1 MASNYSYN
9 ATYNHSNASNIHQPT
24 PYGSGDPYYNESTGF
39 ITPPQ
44 PKKGTSKWIKIGI
57 PVGILVI
64 AGAVVGIVLGLRA
77 HDKSSTS
84 STSGSSGNSNSAS
97 GSKNNLGLFATATDS
112 QYMLPIYPSTT
123 NTALFTTP
131 TFKASS
137 SSSSGWPSD
146 PFQPANPSV
155 TQVRTDRPRLIAP
168 AYKWAALPSLIAK
181 DPYLK
186 YWNETIFG
194 NATAYYDLPVVQ
206 YFMDGDSGILDNA
219 REVKMR
225 VKAFAYVY
233 RMTNDTK
240 WVDRAFKELQNAA
253 GNGTTAFGPD
263 GNDKWN
269 PTHFL
274 DTAEFSAAFG
284 YAYDWLY
291 DILTDEQ
298 KSQIRTSLIQY
309 GLSRGVVAYNNS
321 DNRFTGWWSSN
332 IYGNWNCVCNGGLT
346 VGALAILGDDTTGTA
361 EQLLAL
367 TVDNAKQNCALA
379 VSPDGSWS
387 ETANYWYFGTTGH
400 AEMASSLMTA
410 TGSDYGLLDV
420 NPNFQL
426 TGLFHM
432 HITGPGSLFAWG
444 DHGPNKFSTTAN
456 GMFLYGD
463 HYSHPEY
470 VLFQRDQHDAPEPWS
485 MFWYNPTVA
494 GAFWDG
500 LAIDHF
506 FTNNTDQW
514 AAMRS
519 SWTDENAL
527 YVGIKAGTLQGH
539 QTHNDLDCGDFVLD
553 ALGTRWAGDLG
564 SGDYRSTGY
573 FSNDTQESDRWLYY
587 RKRTEGQNT
596 ILVNQANQLVTAQ
609 PTILQNLTSGTT
621 QGSST
626 VLSIQKDDTA
636 LFTAD
641 LTSAYDNVTSFK
653 RGIRLLN
660 GRKQVLLQDDI
671 NASGT
676 IMWRMHTNAT
686 VAVDGT
692 TATLKIGDK
701 TLTMSILN
709 APSGVSMTTGEAKRF
724 ASDPALPTGMTDQD
738 NPGVTVVMISL
749 PAGSY
754 SLQVLFNPQWDG
766 MSSSDFVTPPSVPID
781 SWTLTSHN

>member
-1 MASNYSYN
+1 MASNYTYN

-39 ITPPQ
+39 ITPSQ
-44 PKKGTSKWIKIGI
+44 AKKGTSKWIKIGI

-77 HDKSSTS
+77 HDKSSS
-84 STSGSSGNSNSAS
+84 SSGSTNSGNSHSAS
-97 GSKNNLGLFATATDS
+97 GANNNLGLFATATDS

-123 NTALFTTP
+123 NTALYTSP
-131 TFKASS
+131 TFKPTSDAST
-137 SSSSGWPSD
+137 GWPSD
-146 PFQPANPSV
+146 PFQPATPSV
-155 TQVRTDRPRLIAP
+155 TQVRSDRPRLIAP

-225 VKAFAYVY
+225 VKAFSYVY

-263 GNDKWN
+263 GTDKWN

-309 GLSRGVVAYNNS
+309 GLSRGVVAYNNT
-321 DNRFTGWWSSN
+321 DNLYTGWWSSN

-379 VSPDGSWS
+379 VSPDGSWA

-400 AEMASSLMTA
+400 AEMASALMTA

-456 GMFLYGD
+456 GMLLYGD
-463 HYSHPEY
+463 HYSRPEY
-470 VLFQRDQHDAPEPWS
+470 VLFQRDQHDVPEPWS

-553 ALGTRWAGDLG
+553 ALGTRWAGELG
-564 SGDYRSTGY
+564 SGDYRSTNY
-573 FSNDTQESDRWLYY
+573 FSNDTQQSDRWLYY

-609 PTILQNLTSGTT
+609 PTILQNLTTGTT

-626 VLSIQKDDTA
+626 VLDVQKDDSA

-641 LTSAYDNVTSFK
+641 LTSAYDSVTSFK

-686 VAVDGT
+686 VTVDGT

-709 APSGVSMTTGEAKRF
+709 APSGVSMTTGAAKRF
-724 ASDPALPTGMTDQD
+724 DTDPALPTGMTDQD
-738 NPGVTVVMISL
+738 NPGVTVVMINL
-749 PAGSY
+749 PAGQY